1 MPNGF
6 TIGPLS
12 PMPPPRTPPVA
23 EPKPP
28 PVRLT
33 PIGPA
38 LAAVVPQIPSV
49 ALNSEK
55 GVVVIDFRNDAGKLV
70 NSIPSAQQLATYG
83 AGPARLPVTEAPA
96 PSRPDPPKACSAPP
110 APRSGKET
118 KSR

>member
-1 MPNGF
+1 MPNSF

-12 PMPPPRTPPVA
+12 SPTVHSPPVA
-23 EPKPP
+23 ETRPP

-33 PIGPA
+33 PVGPA

-55 GVVVIDFRNDAGKLV
+55 GVVVIDFRNDAGTLV

-83 AGPARLPVTEAPA
+83 AGPARLPVTQALA
-96 PSRPDPPKACSAPP
+96 PSRPDPPKTGSTPP

-118 KSR
+118 KGR